1 MSELESLAEGKL
13 PEEAPATAG
22 SAAEQAATG
31 SGATTDES
39 SRLAGEAGEKAA
51 DSSITDD
58 PVSRILEVDISD
70 YLPEFIQPGFQ
81 YLQEFPLL
89 LAILLVAAGWSLGK
103 LLTSLV
109 NNLLGRIAAITQS
122 NLDDHIVR
130 HLEAPIIQTTV
141 TLALVASVFTLQFPE
156 SISHVAVKTLLTL
169 LVFFWGKAWFAAT
182 PVILAELE
190 ANREKFHVFQPRT
203 VPLFEMGIKLFLL
216 GILAY
221 LVFIIW
227 GIDATAW
234 VASAGIIGIAVGFA
248 AKDTLSNLISGVS
261 IIADAPYKIG
271 DYIVL
276 DSGERGIVTSL
287 GIRSTRL
294 LTRDDVEISV
304 PNSLIGGAKITNESG
319 GPWVK
324 QRIRVP
330 VGVAYGSE
338 TEKVVEIMEAIA
350 NENDGVV
357 DQPAPRVRM
366 RGFGDSSLNFELL
379 AWIGSPEQ
387 RGLVMHQ
394 LLMEIDQRFRQENI
408 EIPFPQRDL
417 HMRSVA
423 EAGKAAQDSPGE
435 DEPATADQ
443 ESAG

>member
-1 MSELESLAEGKL
+1 VQGQDAKTLSEIESLAEGKNM
-13 PEEAPATAG
+13 E
-22 SAAEQAATG
+22 ATG
-31 SGATTDES
+31 QGPDGVDVPGNVTDTPVS
-39 SRLAGEAGEKAA
+39 
-51 DSSITDD
+51 DD
-58 PVSRILEVDISD
+58 PVSLILDVDIAD
-70 YLPEFIQPGFQ
+70 YLPDFLQPAFHA
-81 YLQEFPLL
+81 LQEFPLL
-89 LAILLVAAGWSLGK
+89 LAILLLVLGYSIGK
-103 LLTSLV
+103 LLTLLV
-109 NNLLGRIAAITQS
+109 NKLLGRIAAITQS

-141 TLALVASVFTLQFPE
+141 TLALISSVFTLELPE
-156 SISHVAVKTLLTL
+156 SVTHGVVRGLMTL

-216 GILAY
+216 GVLAY
-221 LVFIIW
+221 LVFVIW

-276 DSGERGIVTSL
+276 DTGERGIVTSL

-304 PNSLIGGAKITNESG
+304 PNAVIGGAKITNESG

-330 VGVAYGSE
+330 VGVAYGSD
-338 TEKVVEIMEAIA
+338 TEKVVRIMEEIA
-350 NENDGVV
+350 DANDGVV

-379 AWIGSPEQ
+379 AWIGAPEQ

-394 LLMEIDQRFRQENI
+394 LLMEIDRQFREQGV

-417 HMRSVA
+417 HVRSAAAKLKIA
-423 EAGKAAQDSPGE
+423 ELESTAE
-435 DEPATADQ
+435 ATADPAPEEQ
-443 ESAG
+443 QSGS